1 MKTFRLRLLGA
12 LGVLAI
18 LALLAGVP
26 VVLVAIGANPVP
38 NRLPTWQ
45 QAWDALSSP
54 DDGRLLLVVFALLA
68 WAAWLFL
75 AVAVLVEI
83 GSRLRGVS
91 APRLPGLTLPQG
103 AARSLV
109 SVAALLF
116 TTLPITAQLANA
128 APPTPPISAGTSPH
142 ATQTSQ
148 PNAAAAKATKA
159 ERTAPEQRT
168 ITHTVRP
175 GETLWSIAEQHLGDG
190 AHYKQIA
197 DLNYQHRQPDGAK
210 LTNSHWIRPG
220 WQLKVPAPDKPTPD
234 QDSSKDKSSY
244 TVKPGDTLWKLA
256 DDKLGDGDRYV
267 KIVQASRNLE
277 QPGGDRLTDPDE
289 IRPGW
294 QLNIPAGP
302 AADSDAKNSRAD
314 RAPKASNDRP
324 SVPAPPSKQPQRPFQ
339 PPATTPPT
347 TAPPSTP
354 PASTPSATA
363 TQQPTQTTQPTAPA
377 QTTATNPQQTSTED
391 DADDWVVRTAGG
403 VGAVLAVGVLGLVAT
418 RRRAQQRRRGPGQT
432 LPMPAPAAAAA
443 EQNLRVTA
451 DPLSVQTV
459 DVALRTLARSCAE
472 AGTALPV
479 VRAARLT
486 ADQFDLYLDEPAE
499 LPAPWSGTAD
509 TTVWSIDAA
518 GADTL
523 PSNLTDVPAP
533 YPALVTIGHD
543 LEGGHVFLDL
553 EYLGVLHL
561 AGDPQRTQEIIAAV
575 TVELATSQWADDLQV
590 TVVGAYPELED
601 ALQTGR
607 IRYLPSVGH
616 VLDELTRRA
625 DQDRAALAADQT
637 ADLQKARVTGAAPDA
652 WSPEIVI
659 LAGPITTRQRNQLEA
674 LIDQLPRVAIAALT
688 TDTRVGE
695 WALELTDGDDLA
707 VLSPIGL
714 QLRPQRIDD
723 DAYSAILDMITVTEA
738 DPEPATT
745 DQVEPEPTLDDLN
758 RLPATP
764 DDPVTPDEHIE
775 AVEAVE
781 AEPAKT
787 AAPVP
792 PAAEDETPATVDEP
806 PPAPLIQVL
815 GPVTLLH
822 PGGTVEDSKRN
833 RLLEFAAY
841 LALNPGAAH
850 TAIDDALWPNRKS
863 DENLNTR
870 NTATSK
876 LRSWIGKTGDG
887 EDYLPRHQ
895 SGGGAG
901 YRFLPAVRCDW
912 DGWTELLPGGPM
924 RAATEHLEQA
934 LQLVRG
940 RPFDGAHPRRYA
952 WAEPIRQRMISE
964 IVDASYELARRRLMQ
979 GRWRAVEQAVV
990 IGLAL
995 EPALERLWRLRILA
1009 AHESR
1014 NTAATKE
1021 AIARL
1026 LAITD
1031 ELGGDLEPETANLLT
1046 AIQDPDR
1053 ELDPVMAGAL

>member
-1 MKTFRLRLLGA
+1 MRAVGLRLLGA
-12 LGVLAI
+12 LGVLAL

-26 VVLVAIGANPVP
+26 LVLVAIGANPIP
-38 NRLPTWQ
+38 NSLPTGQ
-45 QAWDALSSP
+45 QVWDALSSP
-54 DDGRLLLVVFALLA
+54 DDGHLLLLVFAVLA

-83 GSRLRGVS
+83 ASRLRGVS

-103 AARSLV
+103 AARGLV

-116 TTLPITAQLANA
+116 TTLPITTQLATA
-128 APPTPPISAGTSPH
+128 APPPPPISAAAPH
-142 ATQTSQ
+142 TTQTSR
-148 PNAAAAKATKA
+148 PTVATEAANTKQV
-159 ERTAPEQRT
+159 ERTAPKQQRT
-168 ITHTVRP
+168 ITHTVQP

-190 AHYKQIA
+190 AQYKKIA
-197 DLNYQHRQPDGAK
+197 DLNYQHRQPDGSK
-210 LTNSHWIRPG
+210 LTNNHWIQAG
-220 WQLKVPAPDKPTPD
+220 WQLKVPVPDKPTAD
-234 QDSSKDKSSY
+234 QDSPAEDESSY
-244 TVKPGDTLWKLA
+244 TVKPGDTLWELA
-256 DDKLGDGDRYV
+256 DDKLGDGDRYG

-277 QPGGDRLTDPDE
+277 QPGGARLTDPDE

-294 QLNIPAGP
+294 HLQIPAQDV
-302 AADSDAKNSRAD
+302 DSDAKANPRPEPSTD
-314 RAPKASNDRP
+314 RPEPSNDRP
-324 SVPAPPSKQPQRPFQ
+324 TESAPPRDQPHRPSQ
-339 PPATTPPT
+339 QPT
-347 TAPPSTP
+347 TAPPI
-354 PASTPSATA
+354 STPSATA
-363 TQQPTQTTQPTAPA
+363 TQQPTQPTATQQPVQPTAPP
-377 QTTATNPQQTSTED
+377 QTAAPEQASDDTED
-391 DADDWVVRTAGG
+391 WVIRSAGG
-403 VGAVLAVGVLGLVAT
+403 VGAVLAAGVLGLVVT
-418 RRRAQQRRRGPGQT
+418 RRRAQQRRRGLGKT
-432 LPMPAPAAAAA
+432 LPMPAPAAAAV
-443 EQNLRVTA
+443 EHDLRVTA

-472 AGTALPV
+472 AGTPLPV

-486 ADQFDLYLDEPAE
+486 ADQFDLYLAEPVE

-518 GADTL
+518 DTF
-523 PSNLTDVPAP
+523 PSDLTGVPAP

-543 LEGGHVFLDL
+543 LEAGHVFLDL
-553 EYLGVLHL
+553 EYLGVLHI
-561 AGDPQRTQEIIAAV
+561 AGDPQRTQEVIAAV
-575 TVELATSQWADDLQV
+575 TVELAMSQWADDLQV

-616 VLDELTRRA
+616 VLDELTHRA
-625 DQDRAALAADQT
+625 NQDRAALAADQA
-637 ADLQKARVTGAAPDA
+637 ADLQQARVIGAAPDA

-659 LAGPITTRQRNQLEA
+659 LAGPITTRQRNQLET
-674 LIDQLPRVAIAALT
+674 LTDQLPRVAIAALT
-688 TDTRVGE
+688 TDTQVGE
-695 WALELTDGDDLA
+695 WALQLTEGDDLA

-714 QLRPQRIDD
+714 QLRPQRIDEA
-723 DAYSAILDMITVTEA
+723 AYSGILDMITATEVN
-738 DPEPATT
+738 PEPATT
-745 DQVEPEPTLDDLN
+745 EQIDPEPTLADLGKLPAAPDDD
-758 RLPATP
+758 ATP
-764 DDPVTPDEHIE
+764 DELDAQLQRPDAQERE
-775 AVEAVE
+775 PRRAVVEPDLVEA
-781 AEPAKT
+781 PT
-787 AAPVP
+787 DTP
-792 PAAEDETPATVDEP
+792 PT
-806 PPAPLIQVL
+806 PLIQVL
-815 GPVTLLH
+815 GPVNLLH
-822 PGGTVEDSKRN
+822 AGGRVEDTKRN
-833 RLLEFAAY
+833 RLLELAAY

-850 TAIDDALWPNRKS
+850 TAIDDAIWPNRKS
-863 DENLNTR
+863 NDNLNTR

-876 LRSWIGKTGDG
+876 LRSWLGKTSDG

-912 DGWTELLPGGPM
+912 GLWTELLPGGPM

-934 LQLVRG
+934 LQLVHG

-1021 AIARL
+1021 AIDRL
-1026 LAITD
+1026 LAVTD
-1031 ELGGDLEPETANLLT
+1031 ELGGDLEPETENLLE
-1046 AIQDPDR
+1046 AVLDPNR
-1053 ELDPVMAGAL
+1053 ELDSVMAGAL